1 MEELIYIL
9 PFNLYG
15 IEITV
20 TILIIALVLFSI
32 ILRLLKVPQKLMVIA
47 TGALAMVAYMAFQ
60 TEGPGPVQPL
70 INLAQRQNQ
79 LDRQFEKAP
88 INLGDVKIT
97 HVKVRAHTLTLTIE
111 SNAPLPDTA
120 TKEEV
125 EARANSYLTENLAL
139 YCKMLKLEQDLP
151 YRKTNQQYFDLTFH
165 SYYVKFVSGDKSAH
179 MEIPLASCPNKPT
192 ENQNT
197 GK

>member
-9 PFNLYG
+9 PFDLYG
-15 IEITV
+15 IEIAV
-20 TILIIALVLFSI
+20 TILIVALVLFSI
-32 ILRLLKVPQKLMVIA
+32 VLRLLKVPQKLMVIA

-70 INLAQRQNQ
+70 INLAQRQKQ
-79 LDRQFEKAP
+79 LDRQFDKEP

-97 HVKVRAHTLTLTIE
+97 HVKVRAHSLTLTIE
-111 SNAPLPDTA
+111 SNEALPETT
-120 TKEEV
+120 TKDEL
-125 EARANSYLTENLAL
+125 EARANSYLTQNLAL

-151 YRKTNQQYFDLTFH
+151 YRKTNQQYFDLTFN
-165 SYYVKFVSGDKSAH
+165 SYYVKFVAGDKHAN
-179 MEIPLASCPNKPT
+179 MEIPVASCLNKTT
-192 ENQNT
+192 ENQNA

>member
-9 PFNLYG
+9 PFDLYG

-20 TILIIALVLFSI
+20 TILIVALVLFSI

-60 TEGPGPVQPL
+60 TEGPSPVQPL
-70 INLAQRQNQ
+70 INLAQRQKQ
-79 LDRQFEKAP
+79 LDRQFENAP
-88 INLGDVKIT
+88 ISLGDVKIT
-97 HVKVRAHTLTLTIE
+97 YVKVRAHTLTLTTE

-120 TKEEV
+120 SKEEV
-125 EARANSYLTENLAL
+125 EARANSYLTKNLAL

-151 YRKTNQQYFDLTFH
+151 YRKTNQQYFDLTLR
-165 SYYVKFVSGDKSAH
+165 SYFVKFVSGGKTAN
-179 MEIPLASCPNKPT
+179 MEIPLASCPSEPDKNHNS
-192 ENQNT
+192 EQ
-197 GK
+197 

>member
-151 YRKTNQQYFDLTFH
+151 YRKTNQQYFDLTFN
-165 SYYVKFVSGDKSAH
+165 SYYVKFVAGDKHAN